1 MIATVILSVLIFG
14 AFFYIVYTRFIKRS
28 KGHCDSCHDQ
38 GCPLVDVHKINAK
51 QFNSRFHSETGCF
64 LRQLFRLV
72 SKKLYIVRASD
83 ILYL

>member
-38 GCPLVDVHKINAK
+38 GCPLVDVHKIYVKN
-51 QFNSRFHSETGCF
+51 G
-64 LRQLFRLV
+64 
-72 SKKLYIVRASD
+72 
-83 ILYL
+83 

>member
-38 GCPLVDVHKINAK
+38 EHIQPFVD
-51 QFNSRFHSETGCF
+51 SEVC
-64 LRQLFRLV
+64 
-72 SKKLYIVRASD
+72 SYSW
-83 ILYL
+83 

>member
-28 KGHCDSCHDQ
+28 KGHCDFCHDQ

-51 QFNSRFHSETGCF
+51 KG
-64 LRQLFRLV
+64 
-72 SKKLYIVRASD
+72 
-83 ILYL
+83 